1 MAKILT
7 KKQRELRK
15 NIITYAIVALIV
27 VVLMFPFYVMLVRS
41 FMTEEEIYYLPK
53 LLPSRLAFENYYD
66 ETYFA
71 SFLEWGGNTLT
82 VAFFNII
89 GIVASAFL
97 CAYGFAKVHFKFKA
111 IIFGATMAS
120 TMLPSITLRIPLYL
134 MYSEWGWLDGTL
146 KPLIVPAF
154 FGGGALNIFLI
165 MQFIKG
171 IPNSTLESA
180 RIDGAN
186 EVRCLW
192 SIVLP
197 SCLPIAA
204 LISVNTFLG
213 VWNDYSSSLIYLS
226 NSEEKWTLAL
236 GFYKASLSPLF
247 RENKQMAMGVLM
259 CIPPLLVFG
268 VSQKLLIEGVSISGM
283 KA

>member
-1 MAKILT
+1 
-7 KKQRELRK
+7 
-15 NIITYAIVALIV
+15 
-27 VVLMFPFYVMLVRS
+27 
-41 FMTEEEIYYLPK
+41 MTEDEIYNYPK
-53 LLPSRLAFENYYD
+53 LLPASLAFENYYD
-66 ETYFA
+66 ETYFS

-82 VAFFNII
+82 VAVMNII
-89 GIVASAFL
+89 GIITSAFL
-97 CAYGFAKVHFKFKA
+97 CAYGFAKVHFKFKG
-111 IIFGATMAS
+111 IIFGVMMAS

-134 MYSEWGWLDGTL
+134 MYAEWGWLDGTL

-186 EVRCLW
+186 ELRCLF

-197 SCLPIAA
+197 ACLPIAM

-236 GFYKASLSPLF
+236 GFYKTSLDPAF

-259 CIPPLLVFG
+259 CIPPLFVFG

>member
-1 MAKILT
+1 MI
-7 KKQRELRK
+7 QDGIFVG
-15 NIITYAIVALIV
+15 IISLV
-27 VVLMFPFYVMLVRS
+27 VVLLMFPFFVMLVRS
-41 FMTEEEIYYLPK
+41 FMTEDEIYNFPK
-53 LLPSRLAFENYYD
+53 LLPEGLAFENYYD
-66 ETYFA
+66 ETYFD
-71 SFLEWGGNTLT
+71 SFIKWGGNTLT
-82 VAFFNII
+82 VVVLCII
-89 GIVASAFL
+89 GTVTSAFL

-111 IIFGATMAS
+111 LIVGVTMAS
-120 TMLPSITLRIPLYL
+120 TMLPSITVRIPLYL
-134 MYSEWGWLDGTL
+134 MYAEWGWLDGTL
-146 KPLIVPAF
+146 KPLVVPAF

-186 EVRCLW
+186 ELRCLF

-197 SCLPIAA
+197 SCLPIVA

-236 GFYKASLSPLF
+236 GFYKTSLDPAF

-259 CIPPLLVFG
+259 CIPSLLVFG
-268 VSQKLLIEGVSISGM
+268 FSQKLLIEGVSISGM